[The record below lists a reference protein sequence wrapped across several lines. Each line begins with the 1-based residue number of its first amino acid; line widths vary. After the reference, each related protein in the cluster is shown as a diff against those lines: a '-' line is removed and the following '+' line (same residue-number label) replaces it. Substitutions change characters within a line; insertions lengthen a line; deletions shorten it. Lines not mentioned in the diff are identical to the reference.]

1 VEELMAVRTVV
12 HEVFGEVEFDLE
24 SDENWWESEV
34 DVDGRTISVSLLFE
48 GAAVDDGLL
57 DRVAPYVTG
66 LPELAGTAR
75 AAIIADLTGE
85 PSEVGEYI
93 EHHLEEPGIVEEVF
107 GGTAPDTGQ
116 FLARLSLVH
125 VGIHA
130 AGDRYEAVLDHSIGQ
145 EVTQYVLAVKF
156 DGNRV
161 TELVTES

>member
-1 VEELMAVRTVV
+1 MAVRTVV
-12 HEVFGEVEFDLE
+12 HEVFGEVEFDPD
-24 SDENWWESEV
+24 SDENWWESTV

-57 DRVAPYVTG
+57 DRLVPYLTD
-66 LPELAGTAR
+66 LPELARTAW
-75 AAIIADLTGE
+75 AAIRANLDEE

-93 EHHLEEPGIVEEVF
+93 EHHLEEPSIVEEVF
-107 GGTAPDTGQ
+107 GGTVPDTEQ

-125 VGIHA
+125 VGMHRD
-130 AGDRYEAVLDHSIGQ
+130 GDQYEAVLDHSIGK

-161 TELVTES
+161 THLTTES